1 MKNILA
7 VIIFILGIVLA
18 GYIGGWLM
26 FVKPIINC
34 CKAFDLGTLSG
45 LMVGMTALKCVF
57 ASAVAGVIMWITSI
71 LCITIKY
78 K

>member
-26 FVKPIINC
+26 FIKPIITC
-34 CKAFDLGTLSG
+34 CKAFDTGTLS
-45 LMVGMTALKCVF
+45 MESVK
-57 ASAVAGVIMWITSI
+57 
-71 LCITIKY
+71 
-78 K
+78 